1 MGNSTPER
9 PVNNNQSYLDKAVK
23 LVPTEIVG
31 AYLVLVGVVGGNAAT
46 TAAPADQLT
55 KILVVV
61 IFFVLLVATP
71 LYQIFI
77 SKVTNKVQ
85 IIVTTIAFALWVYN
99 LGGPFSILGIY
110 EAKIA
115 AALLTFWS
123 FLVPLIVPASTPST
137 T

>member
-1 MGNSTPER
+1 MPRE
-9 PVNNNQSYLDKAVK
+9 VNTTQPYLDKAVK

-31 AYLVLVGVVGGNAAT
+31 AYLVLVGVVGGSASS
-46 TAAPADQLT
+46 TAAPTDQLT
-55 KILVVV
+55 KVLVVV
-61 IFFVLLVATP
+61 IFFVLLIATP

-77 SKVTNKVQ
+77 SKVTNKLQVV
-85 IIVTTIAFALWVYN
+85 VTTIAFVLWVYN

-110 EAKIA
+110 EPKIA

-123 FLVPLIVPASTPST
+123 FLVPLIVPAKTST

>member
-1 MGNSTPER
+1 MPRE
-9 PVNNNQSYLDKAVK
+9 VNNTQPYLDKAVK

-31 AYLVLVGVVGGNAAT
+31 AYMVLVGVVGGNIAST
-46 TAAPADQLT
+46 EAPTDQLT
-55 KILVVV
+55 KILVCV
-61 IFFVLLVATP
+61 IFGVLLVATP

-85 IIVTTIAFALWVYN
+85 IVITTIAFVLWVYN
-99 LGGPFSILGIY
+99 LGGPFSVLGIY

-115 AALLTFWS
+115 AALLTLWS
-123 FLVPLIVPASTPST
+123 LVIPLVVRPDSAT

>member
-1 MGNSTPER
+1 MPRE
-9 PVNNNQSYLDKAVK
+9 VNNTQPYLDKAVK

-31 AYLVLVGVVGGNAAT
+31 AYLVLVGVVGGNAAS
-46 TAAPADQLT
+46 TAAPTDQLT

-61 IFFVLLVATP
+61 IFGVLLVATP

-85 IIVTTIAFALWVYN
+85 VVITTIAFVLWVYN
-99 LGGPFSILGIY
+99 LGGPFSVLGIY

-115 AALLTFWS
+115 AALLTLWS
-123 FLVPLIVPASTPST
+123 FIIPLVVRPDNN
-137 T
+137 

>member
-1 MGNSTPER
+1 MPRE
-9 PVNNNQSYLDKAVK
+9 VNTTQPYLDKAVK

-31 AYLVLVGVVGGNAAT
+31 AYLVLVGVVGGSAST

-55 KILVVV
+55 KVLVVV
-61 IFFVLLVATP
+61 IFFVLLIATP
-71 LYQIFI
+71 LYQIFV
-77 SKVTNKVQ
+77 SKVTNKLQVV
-85 IIVTTIAFALWVYN
+85 ITTIAFVLWVYN

-110 EAKIA
+110 EPKIA

-123 FLVPLIVPASTPST
+123 FLVPLIVPAKTGT